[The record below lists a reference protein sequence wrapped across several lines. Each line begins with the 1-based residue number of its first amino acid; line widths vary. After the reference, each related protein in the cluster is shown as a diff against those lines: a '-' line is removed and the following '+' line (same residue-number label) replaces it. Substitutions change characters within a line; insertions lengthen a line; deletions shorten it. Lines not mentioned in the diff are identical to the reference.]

1 MEFEYF
7 DQRITGQ
14 LSSPIQMTAK
24 ERPIRRSKYDS
35 DSLAAL
41 GEKGLLRLLT
51 GHWKADSLRV
61 PTGVGDDCA
70 VLRGEGKDHFLLFKT
85 DAVVEGVHFTPRER
99 PELIGRKALARALSD
114 LAAMGASPV
123 AAVITLGVPRD
134 ESVRRLRAIYRGL
147 ERLAKKYRVNLVGG
161 ETTRARQ
168 LFLNVALLGECRGY
182 RPVLRSGARAGDFIF
197 VTGRLG
203 ATRARRHLVFE
214 PRLAEGQWL
223 ARHGL
228 ASSLMDLS
236 DGLGADLPRLAA
248 ASGVDFHLDPT
259 AIPRSR
265 GASLREAIDDGEDYE
280 LLFTT
285 KSSFANT
292 LKKKWPFATPLHCI
306 GVMGP
311 RGRGSRESLFAY
323 GFDHFKQR

>member
-1 MEFEYF
+1 
-7 DQRITGQ
+7 
-14 LSSPIQMTAK
+14 MTA
-24 ERPIRRSKYDS
+24 P

-41 GEKGLLRLLT
+41 GENGLLHLLT
-51 GHWKADSLRV
+51 GHWKTDPRHVL
-61 PTGVGDDCA
+61 TGVGDDCA
-70 VLRGEGKDHFLLFKT
+70 VLRGAGKNHFLLFKT

-114 LAAMGASPV
+114 LAAMGASPL
-123 AAVITLGVPRD
+123 AAVITLGVPKGA
-134 ESVRRLRAIYRGL
+134 SVRRLRAIYRSL
-147 ERLAKKYRVNLVGG
+147 ERIAKKHRVNLVGG

-182 RPVLRSGARAGDFIF
+182 RPVLRSGARAGDLIF

-223 ARHGL
+223 ARHRI

-236 DGLGADLPRLAA
+236 DGLGADLPRLAR
-248 ASGVDFHLDPT
+248 ASGVDFQLDPA
-259 AIPRSR
+259 AIPRAR
-265 GASLREAIDDGEDYE
+265 GATLTAAFSDGEDYE
-280 LLFTT
+280 LLFTARPSLA
-285 KSSFANT
+285 KT
-292 LKKKWPFATPLHCI
+292 LKKKWPFAMPLHCI

-311 RGRGSRESLFAY
+311 RGKESRKPLIAH